1 MRGLIL
7 WLAAAAGVA
16 VLSLPAS
23 AGGIVEAAELEH
35 ARANARAGGPVSEQD
50 AELLQRWG
58 CSSGTQNP
66 VCGSGYRGG
75 YRYYRHRP
83 HHRRHRH

>member
-23 AGGIVEAAELEH
+23 AGGIVEAAELEY
-35 ARANARAGGPVSEQD
+35 ARAMHGPAVQ
-50 AELLQRWG
+50 
-58 CSSGTQNP
+58 
-66 VCGSGYRGG
+66 
-75 YRYYRHRP
+75 
-83 HHRRHRH
+83 

>member
-66 VCGSGYRGG
+66 VCGSGYRSGS
-75 YRYYRHRP
+75 RYYRHRP